1 MLESCHFFEA
11 NVNPQVLRLQISFL
25 FHFALHLRIF
35 LWPTWPRS
43 SHWPV
48 ACKVKIRTMC
58 WIGDSSSSSKNVKAS
73 VSGNVSPGSAK
84 FSAVNRNGSFGKP
97 SCARFLASFKHI
109 SQIGLSAQANLFSA
123 FAQNSFFGKFAFQ
136 TSQATVIW
144 SAWCRTILRDNT
156 SSLEI
161 QARSKKCRLHWHD
174 GKKPWCGFRHLRN
187 SRTVVANSSATWAVA
202 SDLPRLSPGYA
213 TWLHAI
219 SSAAQWLMLA
229 RVVLGHFSPS
239 LSYPLS
245 DSETCVAWSHNNN
258 EVRHLLSWRA
268 LQTRIQHLLRQRIAI
283 LLFFDPG
290 SAWTCLS
297 NQPLEHTTML
307 PIPATSP
314 SYLHQA
320 FHSSVG
326 KNFCQIHIL
335 AYLCAQLHA

>member
-1 MLESCHFFEA
+1 MSILKFCDSKF
-11 NVNPQVLRLQISFL
+11 P
-25 FHFALHLRIF
+25 
-35 LWPTWPRS
+35 
-43 SHWPV
+43 
-48 ACKVKIRTMC
+48 
-58 WIGDSSSSSKNVKAS
+58 SSSTLRCIWESSCGQRGRAARTGQWHAKWR
-73 VSGNVSPGSAK
+73 SAQCAE
-84 FSAVNRNGSFGKP
+84 SATAVPLQRTSKHP
-97 SCARFLASFKHI
+97 FLATCRQDLQSSRQSIEMAPSASHLALAFWLL
-109 SQIGLSAQANLFSA
+109 LSTYHRLVSRAQANLFSA

-187 SRTVVANSSATWAVA
+187 FRTVVANSSATWAVA

-290 SAWTCLS
+290 SAWTCLP

-326 KNFCQIHIL
+326 KKFCQIHIL